1 MPPFFYTPNNLFSNL
16 PSFQCTHIV
25 QILDA
30 HRRRHP
36 VFSDLL
42 HHKFGNFLRS
52 FPGRKT
58 FTPGNPGI
66 VALLFFYFLVYF
78 FCYFFFMTASF
89 GVIIDVS
96 RMQAEMNNKN
106 RTIRKIGVVLL

>member
-1 MPPFFYTPNNLFSNL
+1 MLTVGGIPFFLIFFTTKSATFCALSLFVK
-16 PSFQCTHIV
+16 PSF
-25 QILDA
+25 
-30 HRRRHP
+30 
-36 VFSDLL
+36 
-42 HHKFGNFLRS
+42 
-52 FPGRKT
+52 
-58 FTPGNPGI
+58 PGNPGI